1 MKISEITEDV
11 SRQAAAQ
18 AFGDIAT
25 ALRKNTANPVDQ
37 ILQNWDSYFAD
48 KVQKNPEVKKSY
60 SVELQSFVQQV
71 FGTDI
76 AQKLNIKQTVRNG
89 KPNTAYIKS
98 FFKSAIQQT
107 KKSADTAVYTAK
119 PTVRVPAGTQK

>member
-25 ALRKNTANPVDQ
+25 ALRKNTSNPVDQ
-37 ILQNWDSYFAD
+37 ILKNWDSYFAD

-60 SVELQSFVQQV
+60 GVELQSFVQQV

-76 AQKLNIKQTVRNG
+76 ARKLDIKQTVQNG

-98 FFKSAIQQT
+98 FFRNAIQQA
-107 KKSADTAVYTAK
+107 KKSADTSVYTAK
-119 PTVRVPAGTQK
+119 PTVRVRPGTQK

>member
-37 ILQNWDSYFAD
+37 ILKNWDSYFAD

-60 SVELQSFVQQV
+60 GVELQSFVQQV

-76 AQKLNIKQTVRNG
+76 AQKLDIKQTVQNG
-89 KPNTAYIKS
+89 RPNTAYIKS
-98 FFKSAIQQT
+98 FFRNAIQQA
-107 KKSADTAVYTAK
+107 KKSADTSVYTAK